1 MRGSVRKKRGG
12 FQAFRASFLGLNA
25 PALLGQHPPIDT
37 PISIS
42 LEEHLTPDE
51 REQIQQTIG
60 MFETIAQANPDDA
73 QSLEILKEAY
83 WKIGRQADSVATARL
98 LADAY
103 MRTGQYSSALME
115 YEGILQQELPAGEA
129 EIIRGLLVDL
139 ESRIHPSKSTAKN
152 TQIALDYGMD
162 ESVIGFDDAPEG
174 VVPAGGSGVPEL
186 RLVTGGSSSAQSGM
200 VGPDGTL
207 IATGQTRRAGA
218 TGFRQVSFSL
228 DSDGAE
234 PLAKFLLQHRLVSH
248 EIAATARER
257 MREINASPEVQQHQ
271 AVAASLL
278 NEVANAGVEIEPL
291 LIGLIDRTKIA
302 YIPLEHYD
310 IDRQIVKM
318 LPENLTLGRVMVPF
332 DIVSRTM
339 MIALDNPF
347 DSAAKSAIQQSVDYH
362 IQWHIAR
369 PSALQKALRDAYRI
383 R

>member
-1 MRGSVRKKRGG
+1 M
-12 FQAFRASFLGLNA
+12 
-25 PALLGQHPPIDT
+25 GQHPWIDT

-42 LEEHLTPDE
+42 LEEHLSPDE
-51 REQIQQTIG
+51 REQIQQTIA
-60 MFETIAQANPDDA
+60 MFEAVAQTNADDY

-83 WKIGRQADSVATARL
+83 WKIGRQADSVATARK

-115 YEGILQQELPAGEA
+115 YEGILQQELPEGQA
-129 EIIRGLLVDL
+129 ETIRELLVEL
-139 ESRIHPSKSTAKN
+139 ENRIHPSKSAAKN
-152 TQIALDYGMD
+152 APIALDYGMD
-162 ESVIGFDDAPEG
+162 ETGIGFDELSDS
-174 VVPAGGSGVPEL
+174 PAAAPEL
-186 RLVTGGSSSAQSGM
+186 RLASETGPISQTPGF
-200 VGPDGTL
+200 GPDGTL
-207 IATGQTRRAGA
+207 IATSQTRQSGNI
-218 TGFRQVSFSL
+218 GFRHVTFSL

-234 PLAKFLLQHRLVSH
+234 PLAKFLIQHRLVSH
-248 EIAATARER
+248 EVAAAARER
-257 MREINASPEVQQHQ
+257 MRQINASPEVEQHQ

-278 NEVANAGVEIEPL
+278 NEIANGGVEIDPL

-318 LPENLTLGRVMVPF
+318 LPESLTLGRVMVPF

-347 DSAAKSAIQQSVDYH
+347 DSAAKQAIQQSVDYH
-362 IQWHIAR
+362 ILWHIAR